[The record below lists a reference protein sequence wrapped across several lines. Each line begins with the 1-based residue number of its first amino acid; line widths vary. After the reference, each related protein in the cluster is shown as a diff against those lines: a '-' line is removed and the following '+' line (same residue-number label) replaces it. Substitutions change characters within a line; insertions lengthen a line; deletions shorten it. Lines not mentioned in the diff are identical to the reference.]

1 MYNLRSNRLALILAT
16 ASIVS
21 MSMMNQANAATAED
35 LDKDSR
41 QALQTLY
48 KAQCH

>member
-1 MYNLRSNRLALILAT
+1 MHDTRKTFIAGMVAM

-21 MSMMNQANAATAED
+21 MSLMNQANAATAED

-41 QALQTLY
+41 QA
-48 KAQCH
+48 